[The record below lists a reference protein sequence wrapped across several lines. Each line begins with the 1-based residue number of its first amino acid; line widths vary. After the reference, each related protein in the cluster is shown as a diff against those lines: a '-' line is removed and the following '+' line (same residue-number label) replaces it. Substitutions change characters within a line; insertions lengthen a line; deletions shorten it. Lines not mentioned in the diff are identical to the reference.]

1 MKLAT
6 LHNNIQDA
14 FFRWGWLLPAVL
26 PLTQLG
32 GRALSNVVA
41 GLYALWGLL
50 GLWSSRDRLDR
61 ATTLLY
67 LILLGVFLLGIPGT
81 IDPERSLRSWGMF
94 FMQSLSLLLMQVAL
108 RESPAHPDRLL
119 NAMALFG
126 GVTLAGLVLLLPYY
140 GLGWSGRPFDPRSQL
155 QEDNLPFLLPFM
167 LGWIWR
173 QGDGRW
179 RYGAMVGI
187 TATILGYVVLA
198 EGRAALLGL
207 IVGLAIFC
215 WATLGWRL
223 RWSVLL
229 AALALVVGIIANTAP
244 FHKSE
249 RDPNRPLDAFTTGR
263 TILWRQ
269 ALQYPPA
276 RPWLGVGIGNGSHAG
291 EVLRFKIGESWHE
304 VKHLHN
310 FLLDTWYETGMLGLG
325 VLLVLIGTVFG
336 RLARVW
342 RWLSTE
348 DRQRVGVLLAA
359 ALAIITAGLLSFS
372 YISRQFACYF
382 FVCLAGLTCFS
393 RLPAGTAMLP
403 AVGDT
408 VLGKH

>member
-1 MKLAT
+1 M
-6 LHNNIQDA
+6 LHSRIQEA
-14 FFRWGWLLPAVL
+14 FFRRGWLLPAVL

-50 GLWSSRDRLDR
+50 GLWSRRDRLDR

-67 LILLGVFLLGIPGT
+67 LTLLGVFLLGIPGAT
-81 IDPERSLRSWGMF
+81 DPERAFRSWGIF
-94 FMQSLSLLLMQVAL
+94 FMQSSSFLLMQVAL
-108 RESPAHPDRLL
+108 RESPTHPDRLL
-119 NAMALFG
+119 NAIALFG
-126 GVTLAGLVLLLPYY
+126 GATLVGLVLLVPYY
-140 GLGWSGRPFDPRSQL
+140 GLGWSGRPFDPVSQL

-173 QGDGRW
+173 QGSSRW
-179 RYGAMVGI
+179 QYGAMIGVI
-187 TATILGYVVLA
+187 VIVLAYVVLA

-207 IVGLAIFC
+207 VVGLSVFC
-215 WATLGWRL
+215 WVVLGWRL
-223 RWSVLL
+223 RWSMLL
-229 AALALVVGIIANTAP
+229 AALVLVVGIIVNTGP
-244 FHKSE
+244 FRKSDL
-249 RDPNRPLDAFTTGR
+249 DPNHPLDAFTSGR

-269 ALQYPPA
+269 AIQHPPE
-276 RPWLGVGIGNGSHAG
+276 RVWLGVGIRNQVYAK
-291 EVLRFKIGESWHE
+291 EVLSFEIGGAPVQ

-310 FLLDTWYETGMLGLG
+310 FLMDVWYETGILGLG
-325 VLLVLIGTVFG
+325 VLLTLIGTVFG

-342 RWLSTE
+342 RWLSAE

-372 YISRQFACYF
+372 YTSRQFACYF

-393 RLPAGTAMLP
+393 RLPASTATLP

-408 VLGKH
+408 VLDKH

>member
-14 FFRWGWLLPAVL
+14 FFRWGWLLLAAL

-32 GRALSNVVA
+32 GRALFNGIA
-41 GLYALWGLL
+41 GLYAVWGLF
-50 GLWSSRDRLDR
+50 GLWSRRDRLDR
-61 ATTLLY
+61 AATLLY
-67 LILLGVFLLGIPGT
+67 LTLLGVFLLGIPGA
-81 IDPERSLRSWGMF
+81 IEPREALRSWETF
-94 FMQSLSLLLMQVAL
+94 FMHSLSLPLMQVAL

-119 NAMALFG
+119 DALALFG
-126 GVTLAGLVLLLPYY
+126 GITLIGLILLLPYY
-140 GLGWSGRPFDPRSQL
+140 ALGWSGQPFDPIYQL
-155 QEDNLPFLLPFM
+155 REDNLPFLLPFM
-167 LGWIWR
+167 LGWVWR

-187 TATILGYVVLA
+187 TAITLGYVVLA

-207 IVGLAIFC
+207 IVGLTIFC

-229 AALALVVGIIANTAP
+229 AALALVVGIIANTTP

-249 RDPNRPLDAFTTGR
+249 LDPNRPLDAFTSGR

-269 ALQYPPA
+269 AIQHPPERA
-276 RPWLGVGIGNGSHAG
+276 WLGVGIGNGFHAR
-291 EVLRFKIGESWHE
+291 EVLSFKIGNDQIQ

-310 FLLDTWYETGMLGLG
+310 FLMDAWYETGLLGLG
-325 VLLVLIGTVFG
+325 ALLALIGAVFG

-342 RWLSTE
+342 RRLSAE
-348 DRQRVGVLLAA
+348 DRQRAGILLAA
-359 ALAIITAGLLSFS
+359 AMAILTAGLFSFS
-372 YISRQFACYF
+372 YTSRYFACYGF
-382 FVCLAGLTCFS
+382 ACLGGLSYFAT
-393 RLPAGTAMLP
+393 RPVVA
-403 AVGDT
+403 DT
-408 VLGKH
+408 GRDRR